1 MIKRTIP
8 LIIFLMIIYLM
19 YKGLSLDPTT
29 IPSPLLDKPVPEF
42 SLPSL
47 LAADVSLTN
56 NTLQGQNYLINVWAT
71 WCVGCRI
78 EHDYLKF
85 IAISSGLPILGL
97 NWRDDEALALNWL
110 TELGNPYQDIAFDPD
125 GRVSIDFGVY
135 GAPETYLVS
144 ADGTIAYKHIA
155 PLNDDVWNTEFIPRI
170 IDLCGSYPC
179 D

>member
-8 LIIFLMIIYLM
+8 FIIFLLILYFM
-19 YKGLSLDPTT
+19 YRGLSLSPTT

-47 LAADVSLTN
+47 LTSEHNLTN
-56 NTLQGQNYLINVWAT
+56 NSFQGENYLINVWAT
-71 WCVGCRI
+71 WCIGCRI

-97 NWRDDEALALNWL
+97 NWRDDKDLALNWL

-135 GAPETYLVS
+135 GAPETYLVR

-155 PLNDDVWNTEFIPRI
+155 PLNADVWNNEFIPRI
-170 IDLCGSYPC
+170 IDLCGNYPC